1 MIIFILLLTNL
12 IWIAYSMMDGFR
24 EGFYWHYRNNSR
36 RTCEFEINRI
46 FILQRFLV
54 LSLVAGLLV
63 YSLGWYSLISTLS
76 MMMMFSYFH
85 NGTYYLTR
93 NKLDDKMYPNKWRDE
108 SRTLPVFYSGLMKYN
123 RRSILMILGLVIQVF
138 VYIFLLN

>member
-1 MIIFILLLTNL
+1 MIIITLLLANL
-12 IWIAYSMMDGFR
+12 IWIAYSMIDGFR

-46 FILQRFLV
+46 FSLQRSLVILLIAGFLV
-54 LSLVAGLLV
+54 
-63 YSLGWYSLISTLS
+63 YTLGWFSLISTIS
-76 MMMMFSYFH
+76 MIMLFSYFH

-93 NKLDDKMYPNKWRDE
+93 NKLDDKMYPMRWKDE

-123 RRSILMILGLVIQVF
+123 KRTVLMVLGLLIQIF
-138 VYIFLLN
+138 VYIFLL

>member
-1 MIIFILLLTNL
+1 MIIITLLLANL

-46 FILQRFLV
+46 FSLQRSLVILLIAGFLV
-54 LSLVAGLLV
+54 HT
-63 YSLGWYSLISTLS
+63 LGWYSLISTVS
-76 MMMMFSYFH
+76 MVMLFSYFH

-93 NKLDDKMYPNKWRDE
+93 NKLDDKMYPMKWKDE
-108 SRTLPVFYSGLMKYN
+108 SKTLPVFYSGLMRYN
-123 RRSILMILGLVIQVF
+123 KRTVLMVLGLLIQIF
-138 VYIFLLN
+138 VYIFLLQ

>member
-1 MIIFILLLTNL
+1 MIIITLLLANL
-12 IWIAYSMMDGFR
+12 IWIAYSMIDGFR

-46 FILQRFLV
+46 FSLQRSLVILLISGFLV
-54 LSLVAGLLV
+54 HI
-63 YSLGWYSLISTLS
+63 LGWFSLISTIS
-76 MMMMFSYFH
+76 MIMLFSYFH

-93 NKLDDKMYPNKWRDE
+93 NKLDDKMYPMRWKDE

-123 RRSILMILGLVIQVF
+123 KRTVLMILGLVIQIF
-138 VYIFLLN
+138 VYIFLL

>member
-1 MIIFILLLTNL
+1 MIIITLLLTNL
-12 IWIAYSMMDGFR
+12 IWIAYSMIDGFR

-46 FILQRFLV
+46 FSLQRSLVILLIAGFLV
-54 LSLVAGLLV
+54 
-63 YSLGWYSLISTLS
+63 YTLGWFSLISTIS
-76 MMMMFSYFH
+76 MIMLFSYFH

-93 NKLDDKMYPNKWRDE
+93 NKLDDKMYPMRWKDE

-123 RRSILMILGLVIQVF
+123 KRTVLMVLGLLIQIF
-138 VYIFLLN
+138 VYIFLL

>member
-1 MIIFILLLTNL
+1 MIIITLLLTNL
-12 IWIAYSMMDGFR
+12 IWIAYSMIDGFR

-46 FILQRFLV
+46 FSLQRSLVILLIAGFLV
-54 LSLVAGLLV
+54 
-63 YSLGWYSLISTLS
+63 YTLGWFSLISTIS
-76 MMMMFSYFH
+76 MIMLFSYFH

-93 NKLDDKMYPNKWRDE
+93 NKLDDKMYPMRWKDE

-123 RRSILMILGLVIQVF
+123 KRTVLMILGLVIQIF
-138 VYIFLLN
+138 VYIFLL

>member
-1 MIIFILLLTNL
+1 MIMITLLLTNL
-12 IWIAYSMMDGFR
+12 IWIAYSMIDGFR

-46 FILQRFLV
+46 FSLQRSLVILLIAGFLV
-54 LSLVAGLLV
+54 HT
-63 YSLGWYSLISTLS
+63 LGWFSLISTIS
-76 MMMMFSYFH
+76 MIMLFSYFH

-93 NKLDDKMYPNKWRDE
+93 NKLGDKMYPMRWKDE

-123 RRSILMILGLVIQVF
+123 KRTVLMILGLVIQIF
-138 VYIFLLN
+138 VYIFLL

>member
-1 MIIFILLLTNL
+1 MIIITLLLTNL
-12 IWIAYSMMDGFR
+12 IWIAYSMIDGFR

-46 FILQRFLV
+46 FSLQRSLVILLIAGFLV
-54 LSLVAGLLV
+54 HT
-63 YSLGWYSLISTLS
+63 LGWFSLISTIS
-76 MMMMFSYFH
+76 MIMLFSYFH

-93 NKLDDKMYPNKWRDE
+93 NKLDDKMYPMRWKDE

-123 RRSILMILGLVIQVF
+123 KRTVLMILGLLIQIF
-138 VYIFLLN
+138 VYIFLL

>member
-1 MIIFILLLTNL
+1 MIIITLLLTNL
-12 IWIAYSMMDGFR
+12 IWIAYSMIDGFR

-46 FILQRFLV
+46 FSLQRSLVILLIAGFLV
-54 LSLVAGLLV
+54 
-63 YSLGWYSLISTLS
+63 YTLGWFSLISTIS
-76 MMMMFSYFH
+76 MIMLFSYFH

-93 NKLDDKMYPNKWRDE
+93 NKLDDKMYPMRWKDE

-123 RRSILMILGLVIQVF
+123 KRTVLMILGLLIQIF
-138 VYIFLLN
+138 VYIFLL

>member
-1 MIIFILLLTNL
+1 MIMITLLLTNL
-12 IWIAYSMMDGFR
+12 IWIAYSMIDGFR

-46 FILQRFLV
+46 FSLQRSLVILLIAGFLV
-54 LSLVAGLLV
+54 HT
-63 YSLGWYSLISTLS
+63 LGWFSLISTIS
-76 MMMMFSYFH
+76 MIMLFSYFH

-93 NKLDDKMYPNKWRDE
+93 NKLDDKMYPMRWKDE

-123 RRSILMILGLVIQVF
+123 KRTVLMILGLVIQIF
-138 VYIFLLN
+138 VYIFLL

>member
-1 MIIFILLLTNL
+1 MI
-12 IWIAYSMMDGFR
+12 DGFR

-46 FILQRFLV
+46 FSLQRSLVILLIAGFLV
-54 LSLVAGLLV
+54 HT
-63 YSLGWYSLISTLS
+63 LGWFSLISTIS
-76 MMMMFSYFH
+76 MIMLFSYFH

-93 NKLDDKMYPNKWRDE
+93 NKLDDKMYPMRWKDE

-123 RRSILMILGLVIQVF
+123 KRTVLMILGLVIQIF
-138 VYIFLLN
+138 VYIFLL